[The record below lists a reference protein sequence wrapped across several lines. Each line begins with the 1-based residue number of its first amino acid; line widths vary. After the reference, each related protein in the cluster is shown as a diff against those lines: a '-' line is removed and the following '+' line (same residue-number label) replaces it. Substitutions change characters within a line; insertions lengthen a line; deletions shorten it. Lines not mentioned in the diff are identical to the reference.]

1 MSADGD
7 ASAPRRGR
15 FAGSSV
21 PAGGRGSL
29 LTRAVA
35 VVILSG
41 LAWLSWKPL
50 VAGVVSLQADRAR
63 ARRDFDRAVDL
74 FGRLEALDPHA
85 ARTAFELGRA
95 LRRRGDLIPAD
106 TRFTR
111 ALERGWDRAE
121 VATQRLLAEAQCGD
135 IKDVEPAI
143 ESLVAAGAGDEIAE
157 ECYEAIVQ
165 GYLNCMRPEKAA
177 ECLDYWSRWQPRNPL
192 VAYWRGRMHEQAE
205 EWATALAHYRS
216 SLELAPWRYATLIA
230 VARMERET
238 AAVEAASVR
247 YADCRSRRP
256 DDPVAALGLADC
268 RLRLGDREG
277 GARLLRETLTL
288 ELSPDEQAAA
298 LANLAELALEDGRDA
313 AAAVLAAQAA
323 GIDPRNPRCRLV
335 HAAVLAR
342 LGQTA
347 AAEEERKVGR
357 ELGHRQVALAEAA
370 RRARV
375 NPESADI
382 RAEVGS
388 LLLGMGLG
396 REAARWFDTAL
407 QIDPRHRASHEALA
421 DYWESVGDGERAAPH
436 RSAAVAAEAAAQ
448 AADGT
453 DPP

>member
-1 MSADGD
+1 M
-7 ASAPRRGR
+7 RW
-15 FAGSSV
+15 
-21 PAGGRGSL
+21 
-29 LTRAVA
+29 AVA
-35 VVILSG
+35 IVLLSG
-41 LAWLSWKPL
+41 LAWLSWRPL
-50 VAGVVSLQADRAR
+50 VAGVVALQADRAR
-63 ARRDFDRAVDL
+63 ERRDFDRAVEL
-74 FGRLEALDPHA
+74 LGRLETLDSRS

-95 LRRRGDLIPAD
+95 LRRRGDLVAAD
-106 TRFTR
+106 TLFTR

-143 ESLVAAGAGDEIAE
+143 ESLVAAGTGDEIAE

-177 ECLDYWSRWQPRNPL
+177 ECLDFWSRWQPQNPL

-205 EWATALAHYRS
+205 EWATALAHYRE
-216 SLELAPWRYATLIA
+216 SLELAPWRYATLVA

-238 AAVEAASVR
+238 AAVEAASAR
-247 YADCRSRRP
+247 FSNCRSRRP

-277 GARLLRETLTL
+277 AARLLRESLTL
-288 ELSPDEQAAA
+288 ELTPDEEAAA
-298 LANLAELALEDGRDA
+298 LANLAELSLEDGRDVP
-313 AAAVLAAQAA
+313 AAVLAAQAVA
-323 GIDPRNPRCRLV
+323 IDPRSPRCRLV

-342 LGQTA
+342 MGQTA

-357 ELGHRQVALAEAA
+357 ELGQRQVALAEAA

-382 RAEVGS
+382 RAEVGG
-388 LLLGMGLG
+388 LLLTMGHG

-407 QIDPRHRASHEALA
+407 QIDPGHRKSHEALA
-421 DYWESVGDGERAAPH
+421 DYWATAGDSSRAARH
-436 RSAAVAAEAAAQ
+436 RAAA
-448 AADGT
+448 AA
-453 DPP
+453 PP